1 MLEINLE
8 ADINN
13 IAFLEYMR
21 EQEEK
26 EKEKVENTVK
36 ENVSWWE

>member
-26 EKEKVENTVK
+26 QKEQEEITVYQ
-36 ENVSWWE
+36 NITW

>member
-26 EKEKVENTVK
+26 KNEEEEFTVNQK
-36 ENVSWWE
+36 TTWQE

>member
-26 EKEKVENTVK
+26 QNEQEEFTVNQK
-36 ENVSWWE
+36 TTWQE